1 MEPSCVRKVTDH
13 QTEPWIS
20 QGIAVSFVSQ
30 TINRPG
36 HASMLAKI
44 QVSLKARSE
53 QRIQSAEG
61 EKQKGACSF
70 RAQSSLKGWGAVVLW
85 FFL

>member
-1 MEPSCVRKVTDH
+1 MELSCVREVTDH
-13 QTEPWIS
+13 QTEPWLS

-30 TINRPG
+30 TINWPG
-36 HASMLAKI
+36 RASVLVEI

-70 RAQSSLKGWGAVVLW
+70 RAQSSLKGGRAVVLW